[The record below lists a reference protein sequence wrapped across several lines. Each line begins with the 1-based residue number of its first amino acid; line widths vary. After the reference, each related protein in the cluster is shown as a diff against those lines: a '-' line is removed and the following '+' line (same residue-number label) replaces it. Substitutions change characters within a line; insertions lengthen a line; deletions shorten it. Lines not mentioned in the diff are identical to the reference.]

1 MEQLFRIGLSIALGF
16 AIGWYIFGN
25 RVDIVTEREVIVK
38 YDTLIL
44 HRDTVIEH
52 VERLQSMIVKYQTIT
67 DTITKLQMCDTI
79 VVKCDSLAE
88 QYRQQDSLHR
98 EYVTELGLINA
109 QNVTELG
116 QIKKKNRGKNAVIAA
131 LSGIIAGFTVN
142 FLR

>member
-1 MEQLFRIGLSIALGF
+1 MEQLLRIGLSIALGIG
-16 AIGWYIFGN
+16 IGWYIFGN
-25 RVDIVTEREVIVK
+25 RVEVRVERDVIVK

-67 DTITKLQMCDTI
+67 DTVTKLQMCDTI

-88 QYRQQDSLHR
+88 QYRQQDSIHR

-116 QIKKKNRGKNAVIAA
+116 QLKKKNRRKNAIIAA
-131 LSGIIAGFTVN
+131 FSGIITGFLVN
-142 FLR
+142 YSR

>member
-1 MEQLFRIGLSIALGF
+1 MERLFGIGLSIALGIG
-16 AIGWYIFGN
+16 IGWYLFSGK
-25 RVDIVTEREVIVK
+25 VQTVVEREVIVK

-44 HRDTVIEH
+44 HRDTVIQH

-88 QYRQQDSLHR
+88 QYRQQDSVHR
-98 EYVTELGLINA
+98 EYVNDLQVIVSDKATENA
-109 QNVTELG
+109 KLQ
-116 QIKKKNRGKNAVIAA
+116 KKNRRKTAVIAA

>member
-1 MEQLFRIGLSIALGF
+1 MEQLLRIGLSIALGIG
-16 AIGWYIFGN
+16 IGWYIFGN
-25 RVDIVTEREVIVK
+25 RVEVITEREVIVK

-88 QYRQQDSLHR
+88 QYRKQDSLHR

-116 QIKKKNRGKNAVIAA
+116 QLKKKNRRKNAVIAA
-131 LSGIIAGFTVN
+131 LSGIVAGFTVN
-142 FLR
+142 FIR

>member
-1 MEQLFRIGLSIALGF
+1 MERLFGIGLSIAFG
-16 AIGWYIFGN
+16 IGVGWYLFGGK
-25 RVDIVTEREVIVK
+25 VETVVEREVIVK

-67 DTITKLQMCDTI
+67 DTVTKLQMCDTI
-79 VVKCDSLAE
+79 VVKCDSLAD
-88 QYRQQDSLHR
+88 QYRQQDSVHR
-98 EYVTELGLINA
+98 EYVNDLQVIVSDKATENA
-109 QNVTELG
+109 KLQ
-116 QIKKKNRGKNAVIAA
+116 KKSRRKTAVIAA

>member
-1 MEQLFRIGLSIALGF
+1 
-16 AIGWYIFGN
+16 
-25 RVDIVTEREVIVK
+25 
-38 YDTLIL
+38 
-44 HRDTVIEH
+44 
-52 VERLQSMIVKYQTIT
+52 MIVKYQTIT

-88 QYRQQDSLHR
+88 QYRRQDSLHR

-109 QNVTELG
+109 QNVAEL
-116 QIKKKNRGKNAVIAA
+116 QQVQKKNRRKTAVIAA

>member
-1 MEQLFRIGLSIALGF
+1 MERLFGIGLSIALG
-16 AIGWYIFGN
+16 IGIGYLLFGN
-25 RVDIVTEREVIVK
+25 RVEVVTQREVIVK
-38 YDTLIL
+38 YDTIIL

-52 VERLQSMIVKYQTIT
+52 VERLQSMIVKYQTIK
-67 DTITKLQMCDTI
+67 DTVTKLQMCDTI

-116 QIKKKNRGKNAVIAA
+116 QLQKKNRRKNAVIAA
-131 LSGIIAGFTVN
+131 LSGLIAGFTVN
-142 FLR
+142 YLR

>member
-1 MEQLFRIGLSIALGF
+1 MERLLGIGLSIAVGIG
-16 AIGWYIFGN
+16 IGWYLFSGK
-25 RVDIVTEREVIVK
+25 VETVVEREVIVK

-67 DTITKLQMCDTI
+67 DTVTKLQMCDTI

-98 EYVTELGLINA
+98 EYVNDLQVIVSDKATENA
-109 QNVTELG
+109 KLQ
-116 QIKKKNRGKNAVIAA
+116 KKNRRKTAVIAA

>member
-1 MEQLFRIGLSIALGF
+1 MERLLRIGLSIAFG
-16 AIGWYIFGN
+16 IGVGWYLFSGK
-25 RVDIVTEREVIVK
+25 VEKVVEREVIVK

-52 VERLQSMIVKYQTIT
+52 VERLQSMIVKYKTIT
-67 DTITKLQMCDTI
+67 DTVTKLQMCDTI
-79 VVKCDSLAE
+79 VVKCDSLAD

-98 EYVTELGLINA
+98 EYVNELQVIVSDKATENA
-109 QNVTELG
+109 KLQ
-116 QIKKKNRGKNAVIAA
+116 KKNRRKTAVIAA

>member
-1 MEQLFRIGLSIALGF
+1 MERLFGIGLSIALGIG
-16 AIGWYIFGN
+16 IGWYLFSGK
-25 RVDIVTEREVIVK
+25 VETVVEREVIVK

-67 DTITKLQMCDTI
+67 DTVTKLQMCDTI

-88 QYRQQDSLHR
+88 QYRQQDSIHR
-98 EYVTELGLINA
+98 EYVNDLQVIVSDKATENA
-109 QNVTELG
+109 KLQ
-116 QIKKKNRGKNAVIAA
+116 KKNRRKNAVIAA

>member
-1 MEQLFRIGLSIALGF
+1 MERLLRVGLSIALGIG
-16 AIGWYIFGN
+16 IGWYIFGN

-67 DTITKLQMCDTI
+67 DTVTKLQMCDTI

-88 QYRQQDSLHR
+88 QYRQQDSIHR

-116 QIKKKNRGKNAVIAA
+116 QLKKKNRRKNAVIAA

>member
-1 MEQLFRIGLSIALGF
+1 MERLLGIGLSIALGIG
-16 AIGWYIFGN
+16 IGWYLFSGK
-25 RVDIVTEREVIVK
+25 VETVVEREVIVK

-44 HRDTVIEH
+44 HRDTVIQH

-67 DTITKLQMCDTI
+67 DTVTKLQMCDTI

-98 EYVTELGLINA
+98 EYVNDLQVIVSDKATENA
-109 QNVTELG
+109 KLQ
-116 QIKKKNRGKNAVIAA
+116 KKNRQKTAVIAA

>member
-1 MEQLFRIGLSIALGF
+1 MERLFGIGLSIALGIG
-16 AIGWYIFGN
+16 IGWYLFSGK
-25 RVDIVTEREVIVK
+25 VETVVEREVIVK

-44 HRDTVIEH
+44 HRDTLIQH

-98 EYVTELGLINA
+98 DYVNDLQVIVSDKATENA
-109 QNVTELG
+109 KLQ
-116 QIKKKNRGKNAVIAA
+116 KKNRRKTAVIAA

>member
-1 MEQLFRIGLSIALGF
+1 MERLFGISLSIALGIG
-16 AIGWYIFGN
+16 IGWYLFAGK
-25 RVDIVTEREVIVK
+25 VETVVEREVIVK

-67 DTITKLQMCDTI
+67 DTVTKLQMCDTI

-98 EYVTELGLINA
+98 EYVNDLQVIVSDKATENA
-109 QNVTELG
+109 KLQ
-116 QIKKKNRGKNAVIAA
+116 KKNRRKTAVIAA

>member
-1 MEQLFRIGLSIALGF
+1 MERLFGIGLSIAFGIG
-16 AIGWYIFGN
+16 IGWYLFSGK
-25 RVDIVTEREVIVK
+25 VETVVEREVIVK

-67 DTITKLQMCDTI
+67 DTVTKLQMCDTI

-109 QNVTELG
+109 QNVAELG
-116 QIKKKNRGKNAVIAA
+116 QVQKKNRRKTAVIAT

>member
-1 MEQLFRIGLSIALGF
+1 MERLFGIGLSIAIGIG
-16 AIGWYIFGN
+16 IGWYIFGN

-38 YDTLIL
+38 YDTVIL

-52 VERLQSMIVKYQTIT
+52 VERLQSMIVKYETIT

-79 VVKCDSLAE
+79 IVKCDSLAE

-116 QIKKKNRGKNAVIAA
+116 QLKKKNRRKNAVIAA
-131 LSGIIAGFTVN
+131 LSGIVAGFTVN
-142 FLR
+142 FIR

>member
-1 MEQLFRIGLSIALGF
+1 MERLFGIGLSIALGIG
-16 AIGWYIFGN
+16 IGWYLFSGK
-25 RVDIVTEREVIVK
+25 VETVVEREVIVK

-67 DTITKLQMCDTI
+67 DTVTKLQMCDTI

-98 EYVTELGLINA
+98 EYVNDLQVIVSDKATENA
-109 QNVTELG
+109 KLQ
-116 QIKKKNRGKNAVIAA
+116 KKNRRKTAVIAA

-142 FLR
+142 LLR

>member
-1 MEQLFRIGLSIALGF
+1 MERLFGIGVSIALGF
-16 AIGWYIFGN
+16 GIGWYIFGN

-44 HRDTVIEH
+44 HRDTVIQHTEK
-52 VERLQSMIVKYQTIT
+52 LQSMIVKYQTIT
-67 DTITKLQMCDTI
+67 DTITKLQLCDTI

-98 EYVTELGLINA
+98 EYVEELGLINA

-116 QIKKKNRGKNAVIAA
+116 KLKKKNRRKNAIIAA
-131 LSGIIAGFTVN
+131 FSGLIAGFTVN
-142 FLR
+142 YLR